1 MSANAF
7 GSSSSVTLTQLGYA
21 VALDSH
27 RHFARAA
34 SACKVTQPTLSMQ
47 IRKLE
52 AALGAVLFD
61 RSRTPLVPTDI
72 GTAVIAQARLVLRE
86 AASLSELCRVM
97 AGEVAGELRL
107 AVIPTIAP
115 YLLPRVL
122 DLIAQRYPALELIVE
137 ERTTESLLAGLRDDT
152 LDAGLV
158 ATSVDAGDIL
168 QLPLF
173 TEPFVGYVSAS
184 HRLAGKST
192 LKVSDLSLGDLW
204 LLAEGHCMR
213 TQVVTLCQQ
222 RGRKK
227 ADSKSGMRSGCTGV
241 ARFESGNLETLKRLV
256 ERGSGMTLLP
266 ALAVADLATKAQRR
280 LVVSFGDPVP
290 SREVSLVRRRTHFRA
305 KLVDAVAEIVR
316 EVVRPSAQLSPVSQL
331 SVRPLP

>member
-1 MSANAF
+1 MPASPF
-7 GSSSSVTLTQLGYA
+7 GGNSSITLTQLAYA

-34 SACKVTQPTLSMQ
+34 SACNVTQPTLSMQ
-47 IRKLE
+47 IQKLE
-52 AALGAVLFD
+52 ATLGAILFD
-61 RSRTPLVPTDI
+61 RSCTPLVPTDV

-86 AASLSELCRVM
+86 AATLPDLCRIA
-97 AGEVAGELRL
+97 AGSIVGELRL

-122 DLIAQRYPALELIVE
+122 EVISSRYPALELIVE
-137 ERTTESLLAGLRDDT
+137 ERTTESLLAGLRDDS

-158 ATSVDAGDIL
+158 ATAVDAGDIA

-173 TEPFVGYVSAS
+173 REPFVGYVSTS
-184 HRLAGKST
+184 HRLAGKSV
-192 LKVSDLSLGDLW
+192 LLVSDLSLGDLW
-204 LLAEGHCMR
+204 LLAEGHCLR

-222 RGRKK
+222 RGRKRATSTPRK
-227 ADSKSGMRSGCTGV
+227 GGGCTGV

-266 ALAVADLATKAQRR
+266 ALAVADLATDAQRK
-280 LVVSFGDPVP
+280 LVVPFGDPVP
-290 SREVSLVRRRTHFRA
+290 SREVALVRRRTHYRER
-305 KLVDAVAEIVR
+305 LVEVVAGIVR
-316 EVVRPSAQLSPVSQL
+316 EIADSALTHNPSV
-331 SVRPLP
+331 